1 MRIFMKMPLI
11 KYLKSFSMG
20 AATGLLLVGL
30 LASCK
35 TSDYL
40 DVTSPSR
47 IPAASLEDPS
57 NASLLVNGAVA
68 DFECSFGSY
77 VVASALIGDEL
88 GDATQTAARFP
99 YDQRT
104 LVSSSTTYQ
113 SSDCVGIG
121 TYSPLQ
127 TARVSADNVRILLL
141 NWTDAQVPNRQ
152 ALLATAAAY
161 EGYAEL
167 LMGEGFCATA
177 FSSFNTDGSV
187 NYGSSI
193 TPSQA
198 FDSAI
203 TRFSDAITAATA
215 AGSGSANILNMA
227 YDGRARAK
235 LDKGDLA
242 GARADAV
249 LVPPTFVLNM
259 TASAISSRRNNR
271 IWADN
276 GQSGSSFNTASSV
289 EVPYRTLNDPRVPV
303 IHPAGVPNSTTG
315 VPIYVQTKYTSA
327 AANTPIASGVE
338 AQLIV
343 AEADIASN
351 PTEALA
357 IINTS
362 RTAGGESTLPAGTS
376 AADLKTA
383 LIGERMRA
391 LFLQGT
397 RLFDIMRYQL
407 PLNPAAGTS
416 FPGGGTYGS
425 QICMPLPDVER
436 FNNPLLKG
444 T

>member
-1 MRIFMKMPLI
+1 MKMHI
-11 KYLKSFSMG
+11 KRILKPFGTG
-20 AATGLLLVGL
+20 AMAGLLLLGL

-47 IPAASLEDPS
+47 IPAANLEDPS
-57 NASLLVNGAVA
+57 NAALLVNGAVA
-68 DFECSFGSY
+68 DFECAFGSY
-77 VVASALIGDEL
+77 VVASGLISDEL

-113 SSDCVGIG
+113 SSDCTGLG

-127 TARVSADNVRILLL
+127 TARVSADNVRILL
-141 NWTDAQVPNRQ
+141 NGWTDAQVPNRQ
-152 ALLATAAAY
+152 TLLATAAAY

-167 LMGEGFCATA
+167 LLGEGFCATA
-177 FSSFNTDGSV
+177 FSSFNSDRSV

-193 TPSQA
+193 TPAAA

-203 TRFSDAITAATA
+203 TRFSEAITAATA
-215 AGSGSANILNMA
+215 AGSGAANILNMA
-227 YDGRARAK
+227 YVGRARAK
-235 LDKGDLA
+235 LNKGDLA

-259 TASAISSRRNNR
+259 TASAISSRRTNR

-276 GQSGSSFNTASSV
+276 GQNGTSYNTASSV

-303 IHPAGVPNSTTG
+303 VHPNVPNSTTG
-315 VPIYVQTKYTSA
+315 VVIYVQTKYTSA
-327 AANTPIASGVE
+327 SAPTPIASGVE

-343 AEADIASN
+343 AEADIVSN
-351 PTEALA
+351 PAEALT

-362 RTAGGESTLPAGTS
+362 RTAGGEATLPDGTS

-397 RLFDIMRYQL
+397 RLYDITRYGI
-407 PLNPAAGTS
+407 PLNPTAGTK

-444 T
+444 S